1 MKQKDL
7 AALLGKSEA
16 YVSRVLN
23 GLENLTI
30 EQMSAIAH
38 HLGAAVHIHVA
49 HQDRFVDWEET
60 PGDKEALAHTGK
72 PRLARLAGES

>member
-23 GLENLTI
+23 GLENLTL

-60 PGDKEALAHTGK
+60 PRETEALAQPK
-72 PRLARLAGES
+72 LARLAGES